1 MRSMYGSETVCIPEG
16 YGRIRFGRTEM
27 LHILIAVLV
36 LTFAFTIVI
45 YSGTDSTLGSVDAVA
60 LTYAFIMSFIIVMTG
75 FLLHELAHKFVAQ
88 RYGAWAEFRIF
99 PIGLFLAL
107 AFSFL
112 GFVFAAPGAVYI
124 QGNISK
130 RQNGLISLA
139 GPFTNLAFGGVFLL
153 GWILL
158 PAEGDLSSVLSWVGL
173 VNLFFAA
180 FNLLPIPPFDGSKV
194 IKWNIGVYV
203 TVLAVTVVL
212 LLIGFGVI

>member
-1 MRSMYGSETVCIPEG
+1 MFGSETICIPEG

-36 LTFAFTIVI
+36 LTFAFTIFI
-45 YSGTDSTLGSVDAVA
+45 YLGMDHHFTDVDVFA
-60 LTYAFIMSFIIVMTG
+60 LTLSFGMSFVIVVTG

-139 GPFTNLAFGGVFLL
+139 GPFTNLAFGGAFLL
-153 GWILL
+153 GWMLL

-194 IKWNIGVYV
+194 IKWNIGVYAI
-203 TVLAVTVVL
+203 VLAVTIVL
-212 LLIGFGVI
+212 LSVGFGVI

>member
-1 MRSMYGSETVCIPEG
+1 MSSMSGSETVYLPKG
-16 YGRIRFGRTEM
+16 YGKIRFGKTEAV
-27 LHILIAVLV
+27 HILIAVLV
-36 LTFAFTIVI
+36 LTLAFTIFI
-45 YSGTDSTLGSVDAVA
+45 YLKTNHDMTSVDVFA
-60 LTYAFIMSFIIVMTG
+60 LTLAFGMSFVIVVTG

-124 QGNISK
+124 QGNINK

-139 GPFTNLAFGGVFLL
+139 GPFTNLAFGGAFLL

-158 PAEGDLSSVLSWVGL
+158 PAEGDLSIVLNWAGL
-173 VNLFFAA
+173 VNSLFAA

-194 IKWNIGVYV
+194 VMWNIPLYLV
-203 TVLAVTVVL
+203 VLAVSFLFL
-212 LLIGFGVI
+212 LVGFGVI

>member
-1 MRSMYGSETVCIPEG
+1 MYGSVTVCIPEG

-45 YSGTDSTLGSVDAVA
+45 YSGTNSTLGSVDVIA

-139 GPFTNLAFGGVFLL
+139 GPFTNLAFGGAFLL
-153 GWILL
+153 GWMLL

-194 IKWNIGVYV
+194 IKWNFGVYV
-203 TVLAVTVVL
+203 SVLAVTVVL

>member
-1 MRSMYGSETVCIPEG
+1 MRGSETIRIPEG
-16 YGRIRFGRTEM
+16 YSRIRFGRTEM

-36 LTFAFTIVI
+36 LTFAFAIVI
-45 YSGTDSTLGSVDAVA
+45 YLGTNHDMTNVDAFA
-60 LTYAFIMSFIIVMTG
+60 ITLSFGMSFVIVVTG

-107 AFSFL
+107 VFSFL

-124 QGNISK
+124 QGNISR

-139 GPFTNLAFGGVFLL
+139 GPFTNLAFGGAFLL

-158 PAEGDLSSVLSWVGL
+158 PAEGDLSSVLSWAGL
-173 VNLFFAA
+173 VNTLFAA

-194 IKWNIGVYV
+194 VSWNIPIYL
-203 TVLAVTVVL
+203 TVLTVAFLFL
-212 LLIGFGVI
+212 LVGFGVI

>member
-1 MRSMYGSETVCIPEG
+1 MSSMFGSETVCIPEG

-36 LTFAFTIVI
+36 LTFAFTIFI
-45 YSGTDSTLGSVDAVA
+45 YLGMDHHITDVDVFA
-60 LTYAFIMSFIIVMTG
+60 LTLSFGMSFVIVVTG

-139 GPFTNLAFGGVFLL
+139 GPFTNLAFGGAFLL
-153 GWILL
+153 GWMLL

-194 IKWNIGVYV
+194 VKWNIGVYV
-203 TVLAVTVVL
+203 TVLAVTIVL
-212 LLIGFGVI
+212 LSIGFGVI